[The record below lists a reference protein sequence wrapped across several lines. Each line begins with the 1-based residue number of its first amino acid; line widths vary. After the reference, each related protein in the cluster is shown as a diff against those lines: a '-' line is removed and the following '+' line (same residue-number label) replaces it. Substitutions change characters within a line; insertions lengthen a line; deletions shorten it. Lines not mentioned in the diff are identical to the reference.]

1 MLAAPLRLVALLGLI
16 SLAACREPEQVAAP
30 SAFDWGNEQPSGSLV
45 RRLDAR
51 GVAVERMRV
60 SRTALRHYAGPGER
74 GSHLRNTAAGLELL
88 TADGRPWCRGTLD
101 RAAGRA
107 SLACDGFTKV
117 ELLRQPSEVAVT
129 RDAQP
134 WGRLVLT
141 AGAPTALES
150 GATRLSF
157 SNEAGSWS
165 AKRADGASD
174 GSMAGWSRGKGAPL
188 LWLPL
193 PVAPGFGDDRWPAVR
208 ASVAWLASALLDDT
222 MAPAPA
228 AAPSAGSG
236 KP

>member
-1 MLAAPLRLVALLGLI
+1 MPAVPLHLAALVGLL
-16 SLAACREPEQVAAP
+16 SLAACQQPERVVAP

-45 RRLDAR
+45 RRLDAQ
-51 GVAVERMRV
+51 GVALERMRV

-74 GSHLRNTAAGLELL
+74 GSHLRTTAAGLELF

-101 RAAGRA
+101 WTAGRA
-107 SLACDGFTKV
+107 SLACDGLTKV
-117 ELLRQPSEVAVT
+117 ELLRQPADVTVT

-134 WGRLVLT
+134 WGRLILT

-150 GATRLSF
+150 GTSRVAF
-157 SNEAGSWS
+157 SNEAGAWS
-165 AKRADGASD
+165 AKSADGASA

-193 PVAPGFGDDRWPAVR
+193 PTAPGFGDDRWPAVR

-222 MAPAPA
+222 
-228 AAPSAGSG
+228 AAPDAAPTAGSG

>member
-1 MLAAPLRLVALLGLI
+1 MPAAPLRLAALLGLL
-16 SLAACREPEQVAAP
+16 SLTACQEPEQVAAP

-45 RRLDAR
+45 RRLDAN
-51 GVAVERMRV
+51 GVDVERMRV

-74 GSHLRNTAAGLELL
+74 GSHLRTTAAGLELL
-88 TADGRPWCRGTLD
+88 TADGRTWCRGALD
-101 RAAGRA
+101 VAAGRA

-117 ELLRQPSEVAVT
+117 ELLLQPAEVTVT

-141 AGAPTALES
+141 AGAPTALET
-150 GATRLSF
+150 GATRLAF
-157 SNEAGSWS
+157 SNESGAWA
-165 AKRADGASD
+165 AKRADGASE

-208 ASVAWLASALLDDT
+208 ASIAWLASALLDDT
-222 MAPAPA
+222 AAPA
-228 AAPSAGSG
+228 AAPAAGSG

>member
-1 MLAAPLRLVALLGLI
+1 MPAAPLRLAALLGLL
-16 SLAACREPEQVAAP
+16 SLTACQEPEQVAAP
-30 SAFDWGNEQPSGSLV
+30 SAFDWGNEQPSGSIV
-45 RRLDAR
+45 RRLDAN

-74 GSHLRNTAAGLELL
+74 GSHLRTTAAGLELL
-88 TADGRPWCRGTLD
+88 TADGRSWCRGTLD
-101 RAAGRA
+101 RASGRA

-117 ELLRQPSEVAVT
+117 ELLLQPAEVTVT

-141 AGAPTALES
+141 AGAPTALET
-150 GATRLSF
+150 GATRLAF
-157 SNEAGSWS
+157 SNESGAWA
-165 AKRADGASD
+165 AKRADGASE

-222 MAPAPA
+222 AAPA
-228 AAPSAGSG
+228 AAPAAGSG

>member
-1 MLAAPLRLVALLGLI
+1 MPAAPLRLAALLGLL
-16 SLAACREPEQVAAP
+16 SLPACQEPEQVAAP
-30 SAFDWGNEQPSGSLV
+30 SAFDWGNEQPSGALI
-45 RRLDAR
+45 RRLDAQ
-51 GVAVERMRV
+51 GTAVDRMRV

-74 GSHLRNTAAGLELL
+74 GSHLRTTAAGLELL

-101 RAAGRA
+101 RATGRA

-117 ELLRQPSEVAVT
+117 ELLRRPAEVTVT

-141 AGAPTALES
+141 AGAPTALET

-157 SNEAGSWS
+157 SNEAGAWS
-165 AKRADGASD
+165 VKRADGASE

-193 PVAPGFGDDRWPAVR
+193 PSAPGFGDDRWPPVR

-222 MAPAPA
+222 AAPA
-228 AAPSAGSG
+228 AAPAAGSG

>member
-1 MLAAPLRLVALLGLI
+1 MLAAPLRLAALVGLL
-16 SLAACREPEQVAAP
+16 SLAACQQPERVVAP

-45 RRLDAR
+45 RRLDAQ
-51 GVAVERMRV
+51 GVALERMRV

-74 GSHLRNTAAGLELL
+74 GSHLRTTAAGLELF

-101 RAAGRA
+101 WTAGRA
-107 SLACDGFTKV
+107 SLACDGFTAV
-117 ELLRQPSEVAVT
+117 ELRRQPAEVTVT

-150 GATRLSF
+150 GATRLAF

-165 AKRADGASD
+165 AKRADGVSE
-174 GSMAGWSRGKGAPL
+174 GSAAGWSRGRGAPL

-228 AAPSAGSG
+228 AAAGSG

>member
-1 MLAAPLRLVALLGLI
+1 MPAAPLRLAALLGLLF
-16 SLAACREPEQVAAP
+16 LAACQQPERVVAP

-45 RRLDAR
+45 RRLDAN
-51 GVAVERMRV
+51 GVAMERMRV

-74 GSHLRNTAAGLELL
+74 GSHLRTTAAGLELF

-101 RAAGRA
+101 WAAGRA

-117 ELLRQPSEVAVT
+117 ELLRQPAEVTVT

-134 WGRLVLT
+134 WGRIILT
-141 AGAPTALES
+141 GGAPTALES

-165 AKRADGASD
+165 AKRADGASE
-174 GSMAGWSRGKGAPL
+174 GSTAGWGRGKGAPL

>member
-16 SLAACREPEQVAAP
+16 SLAACHEPEQVAAP

-60 SRTALRHYAGPGER
+60 SCTALRHYAGPGER

-117 ELLRQPSEVAVT
+117 ELLRQPAEVAVT

-208 ASVAWLASALLDDT
+208 ASGAWLASALLDDT

>member
-1 MLAAPLRLVALLGLI
+1 
-16 SLAACREPEQVAAP
+16 
-30 SAFDWGNEQPSGSLV
+30 
-45 RRLDAR
+45 
-51 GVAVERMRV
+51 MRV

-74 GSHLRNTAAGLELL
+74 GSHLRTTAAGLELL

-101 RAAGRA
+101 WAAGRA

-117 ELLRQPSEVAVT
+117 ELLRQPADVTVT

-134 WGRLVLT
+134 WGQLILT
-141 AGAPTALES
+141 AGAPTQLES
-150 GATRLSF
+150 GTMRLQF
-157 SNEAGSWS
+157 TDEGGAWS
-165 AKRADGASD
+165 AKGADGASA

-193 PVAPGFGDDRWPAVR
+193 PSAPGFGDDRWPAVR

-222 MAPAPA
+222 AAPA
-228 AAPSAGSG
+228 ATPAAGSG

>member
-1 MLAAPLRLVALLGLI
+1 MLAAPLRLAALLGLL
-16 SLAACREPEQVAAP
+16 SLNSCQEPEQVAAP
-30 SAFDWGNEQPSGSLV
+30 SVFDWGNEQPSGSLI
-45 RRLDAR
+45 RRLDAQ

-60 SRTALRHYAGPGER
+60 SRTALRYYVGPGER
-74 GSHLRNTAAGLELL
+74 GSHLRTTAAGLELL

-101 RAAGRA
+101 VAAGRA
-107 SLACDGFTKV
+107 SLACDGFTKI
-117 ELLRQPSEVAVT
+117 ELLRQPSDVTVT

-134 WGRLVLT
+134 WGRLILT

-150 GATRLSF
+150 GTSRVAF
-157 SNEAGSWS
+157 SNEAGAWS
-165 AKRADGASD
+165 AKSADGASE

-193 PVAPGFGDDRWPAVR
+193 PTSPGFGDDRWPAVR

-222 MAPAPA
+222 
-228 AAPSAGSG
+228 AAPDAAPTAGSG

>member
-1 MLAAPLRLVALLGLI
+1 MPAAPLRLAALLGLL
-16 SLAACREPEQVAAP
+16 SLTACQEPEQVAAP
-30 SAFDWGNEQPSGSLV
+30 SAFDWGNEQPSGSIV
-45 RRLDAR
+45 RRLDAN

-74 GSHLRNTAAGLELL
+74 GSHLRTTAAGLELL
-88 TADGRPWCRGTLD
+88 TADGRSWCRGTLD
-101 RAAGRA
+101 RASGRA

-117 ELLRQPSEVAVT
+117 ELLLQPAEVTVT

-141 AGAPTALES
+141 AGAPTALET
-150 GATRLSF
+150 GATRVAF
-157 SNEAGSWS
+157 SNESGAWA
-165 AKRADGASD
+165 AKRADGASE

-222 MAPAPA
+222 AAPA
-228 AAPSAGSG
+228 AAPAAGSG

>member
-1 MLAAPLRLVALLGLI
+1 MPAAPLRLAALLGLL
-16 SLAACREPEQVAAP
+16 SLTACQEPEQVAAP

-45 RRLDAR
+45 RRLDAN

-74 GSHLRNTAAGLELL
+74 GSHLRTTAAGLELL
-88 TADGRPWCRGTLD
+88 TADGRPWCRGALD
-101 RAAGRA
+101 VAAGRA
-107 SLACDGFTKV
+107 LLACDGFTKV
-117 ELLRQPSEVAVT
+117 ELLRQPAEVTVT

-134 WGRLVLT
+134 WARLMLT

-150 GATRLSF
+150 GATRVAF
-157 SNEAGSWS
+157 SNEAGAWA
-165 AKRADGASD
+165 AKRADGASE

-193 PVAPGFGDDRWPAVR
+193 PVPPGFGDDRWPAVR
-208 ASVAWLASALLDDT
+208 ASVAWLASALLDDS
-222 MAPAPA
+222 MAPAPEA
-228 AAPSAGSG
+228 AAGSG

>member
-1 MLAAPLRLVALLGLI
+1 MPAAPLRLAALLGLL
-16 SLAACREPEQVAAP
+16 SLAACQQPERVVAP

-45 RRLDAR
+45 QRLDAN
-51 GVAVERMRV
+51 GVALERMRV
-60 SRTALRHYAGPGER
+60 SRTALRHYAGLGER
-74 GSHLRNTAAGLELL
+74 GSHLRTTAAGLELL

-101 RAAGRA
+101 WAAGRA
-107 SLACDGFTKV
+107 SLDCDGFTKV
-117 ELLRQPSEVAVT
+117 ELLRQPAEVTVT

-134 WGRLVLT
+134 WGRLILT

-165 AKRADGASD
+165 AKRADGASE
-174 GSMAGWSRGKGAPL
+174 GSTAGWGRGKGAPL

-193 PVAPGFGDDRWPAVR
+193 PTAPGFGDDRWPAVR

-222 MAPAPA
+222 MAPVTA
-228 AAPSAGSG
+228 AAPAAGSG

>member
-1 MLAAPLRLVALLGLI
+1 MPAAPLRLAALLGLL
-16 SLAACREPEQVAAP
+16 SLTACQEPEQVAAP

-45 RRLDAR
+45 RRLDAN

-74 GSHLRNTAAGLELL
+74 GSHLRTTAAGLELL
-88 TADGRPWCRGTLD
+88 TADGRSWCRGTLD
-101 RAAGRA
+101 RASGRA

-117 ELLRQPSEVAVT
+117 ELLLQPAEVTVT

-141 AGAPTALES
+141 AGAPTALET
-150 GATRLSF
+150 GATRVAF
-157 SNEAGSWS
+157 SNESGAWA
-165 AKRADGASD
+165 AKRADGASE

-222 MAPAPA
+222 AAPA
-228 AAPSAGSG
+228 AAPAAGSG